1 MHFLLLIAIQIVLE
15 IGLSLLFQPKSPKA
29 TPVTAPTTDPTTPIA
44 VLFGRALLGGNV
56 FAFLGYRASPIHEYS
71 GPFGIT
77 QQTVGYHYAASMA
90 VGLCLGPVTKLWD
103 IVADTGQRLST
114 IPSTKE
120 VVGSSGTWETGITET
135 FATVDAVTPASG
147 PQALPFDVGT
157 AAALG
162 ENPGGDMDFTLH
174 APNLYGGDAI
184 GGGVS
189 GPIHFFP
196 GTRMQPTSSYWAA
209 FPLASIPGASY
220 TVDASGNVTV
230 HVFFRRNI
238 AQIRYATSIVAP
250 PSFTDVSGGVL
261 ITQAPWTFT
270 YSALSPGQVLFV
282 GIIGYTIGGTPS
294 PLASFSVTFTG
305 SAASGQPL
313 ATGAAGSTITPP
325 NYPNLCYV
333 MYENTIL
340 SQSPYPRPLSFE
352 VQRTPVAYADALIP
366 ATVDGDAHPIA
377 ILYELHT
384 DHLWGLGMDDVELD
398 LANSWAAA
406 SAALSEF
413 GTDVPLY
420 LSGVLD
426 QQSPAQDY
434 IDDILRTIDAV
445 QFIDPLSGKLG
456 IQLIRDDYTIGTLEV
471 FNESNILD
479 CDYTQGQASETVNEV
494 KVTFSDRGR
503 LYQSNQVKAQDL
515 ASVQALGRVISIT
528 NTYKWCTTE
537 DLALR
542 LAQRDLRARST
553 PLSKATLKVNRQGFD
568 LHEGS
573 PFLFSWSRAG
583 VANRVMRVAKI
594 QRPGRDDSTLTI
606 ECIQDVFSTAR
617 GTPAFTQ
624 QPATIAGTT
633 FDNPSEGTAPA
644 IPVVTAVQG
653 QNATIG
659 GVALT
664 IEDPDSRV
672 TLVQFQHQS
681 GRGTMTPLTAATAPY
696 HDQVTLDPQ
705 YASTINWVVTYATP
719 DGTLD
724 TITGTVT
731 FDVLQAPPAPVLTY
745 TIDASGNVLVTAD
758 VVSTVASVK
767 FADSTSAPPSDATT
781 RAASPVTGP
790 FTYTPAASPLAVGA
804 TDYVTAFAYDAASNE
819 SQKATLTI
827 AAPPTSTRV
836 PFDLVFEFG
845 DGVTAPSATAIAGDL
860 RLDFNCTI
868 TQATIV
874 ADTSDSV
881 VVDILTAAFANP
893 PVFASI
899 AASDKPTLASQTAVQ
914 DSTLTG
920 WTIAIAAG
928 TLIRAVLNSIGVAKK
943 VTVTLKC
950 VRT

>member
-1 MHFLLLIAIQIVLE
+1 MHFLLLIAIQIVLS

-29 TPVTAPTTDPTTPIA
+29 TPVTAPTTDPTTPIP

-103 IVADTGQRLST
+103 VISDTGQRFST
-114 IPSTKE
+114 IPAIQE
-120 VVGSSGTWETGITET
+120 VIGSSGDWETGITET
-135 FATVDAVTPASG
+135 FETVNAVTQANG
-147 PQALPFDVGT
+147 PQNLPFDVGT
-157 AAALG
+157 ACALG
-162 ENPGGDMDFTLH
+162 ENAGGDMDFTLH

-196 GTRMQPTSSYWAA
+196 GTRLQPASSYWAS

-220 TVDASGNVTV
+220 VVDASGNVTV

-250 PSFTDVSGGVL
+250 PSFADVSGGVL

-270 YSALSPGQVLFV
+270 YSALAPGQVLFV
-282 GIIGYTIGGTPS
+282 GIIGYTVGGTPS

-305 SAASGQPL
+305 AAASGQPL

-333 MYENTIL
+333 MYENIIL

-352 VQRTPVAYADALIP
+352 VQRTPDHGLALIP
-366 ATVDGDAHPIA
+366 ATTEGDAHPIE

-384 DHLWGLGMDDVELD
+384 DRLWGLGMDNVELD
-398 LANSWAAA
+398 LAGSWAAA

-413 GTDVPLY
+413 GSDVPMY

-456 IQLIRDDYTIGTLEV
+456 IQLIRDDYDVGTLEV

-503 LYQSNQVKAQDL
+503 LYQPNQVKAQDL

-528 NTYKWCTTE
+528 NTYKWVTTE

-573 PFLFSWSRAG
+573 PFLFSWARAG
-583 VANRVMRVAKI
+583 VSNQVMRVAKI

-606 ECIQDVFSTAR
+606 ECIQDIFSTAK

-624 QPATIAGTT
+624 QPASIPGTT

-696 HDQVTLDPQ
+696 HDQVALDPQ

-731 FDVLQAPPAPVLTY
+731 FDVLQAPPAPVLTF
-745 TIDASGNVLVTAD
+745 TIDASGNVVVTAD

-767 FADSTSAPPSDATT
+767 FASSPTAPPSDATT

-790 FTYTPAASPLAVGA
+790 FTFTPAESPLGAGA
-804 TDYVTAFAYDAASNE
+804 TDYVTAFAYDAAGNE

-827 AAPPTSTRV
+827 NAPSPASRV
-836 PFDLVFEFG
+836 PFDLAFEFG
-845 DGVTAPSATAIAGDL
+845 DGATAPPVGAIAGDIS
-860 RLDFNCTI
+860 LDFAATI
-868 TQATIV
+868 LQATTV
-874 ADTSDSV
+874 ADVSDSL
-881 VVDILTAAFANP
+881 VVDVLTAAFGATP
-893 PVFASI
+893 SFASI
-899 AASDKPTLASQTAVQ
+899 CASDKPTLSAAQTAR
-914 DSTLTG
+914 DTTLTG
-920 WTIAIAAG
+920 WTTAIAAG
-928 TLIRAVLNSIGVAKK
+928 TLIRAVLNSIGAAKK

-950 VRT
+950 TRS